1 MPDSTSN
8 VPVGPARLR
17 VDQTGDP
24 AAPLHLVFLHAGI
37 ADRRMWADQQRALAA
52 RCHTLAYDRRG
63 FGETEVDA
71 ASAVPAPAA
80 FSHVGDLIGL
90 LDARRIDRAVLVGC
104 SQGGRIAIDA
114 ALAHPARVRGL
125 VLIAPALSGE
135 PEPPASAFPPV
146 IGQRF
151 GELQAA
157 FDRGDLAAANEIE
170 TRLWLDGPLQP
181 PGRVGG
187 AARAL
192 VLDMNAIALR
202 RGPPAGETEPPS
214 ACERLGELRLP
225 TLLLCGSFDFPTQI
239 ALVERLAQQIA
250 GARSQAIE
258 GVAHLPSVERPQ
270 IVNAALE
277 RYLDA
282 LPLDA

>member
-1 MPDSTSN
+1 MSDSTCV
-8 VPVGPARLR
+8 VPVGTARLR
-17 VDQTGDP
+17 VDHSGDP
-24 AAPLHLVFLHAGI
+24 AAPIHLVFLHAGV

-63 FGETEVDA
+63 FGATEVVADA
-71 ASAVPAPAA
+71 GTEPTG

-90 LDARRIDRAVLVGC
+90 LDALRIDRAVLVGC

-135 PEPPASAFPPV
+135 PQPPASAFAPA
-146 IGQRF
+146 IAQRF
-151 GELQAA
+151 DELQAA
-157 FDRGDLAAANEIE
+157 CDRGDMAAANELE

-202 RGPPAGETEPPS
+202 RGTPAGEAEPPS
-214 ACERLGELRLP
+214 ARERLRELKMP

-239 ALVERLAQQIA
+239 ALVGRMAQQIP
-250 GARSQAIE
+250 GAHSQTIE

-270 IVNAALE
+270 AVDAALE

-282 LPLDA
+282 LPPDA